1 MTCEI
6 RIGTS
11 GYHYKHWLGPFYPQ
25 QLPANEMLE
34 FYSRRFDTV
43 ELNNSFYRLPTETA
57 FDNWRLSTPANFV
70 FAVKA
75 SRFLTHQ
82 KKLKDPESALQNLL
96 PRASRLSTKLGPIL
110 FQLPP
115 RWQVNSV
122 RLETLLEALPR
133 NLRYVFEFRDLSWI
147 QPDIN
152 KLLARFGA
160 AFCIYELAGYHSP
173 VTVTAEFAYVR
184 LHGPGLGKYQESYST
199 GRLRRWSKQIDDWAK
214 HLSAVYIYFD
224 NDQAGY
230 AARNALSLKR
240 MVNGKSGRVEELSVA

>member
-1 MTCEI
+1 MTCDI

-11 GYHYKHWLGPFYPQ
+11 GYHYKHWRGPFYPAKISLNQ
-25 QLPANEMLE
+25 MLE
-34 FYSRRFDTV
+34 FYSQHFDTV
-43 ELNNSFYRLPTETA
+43 ELNNSFYRLPTEAA
-57 FDNWRLSTPANFV
+57 FDNWLQSTPADFV

-96 PRASRLSTKLGPIL
+96 PRASRLSTKLGPLL

-115 RWQVNSV
+115 RWQVNPG
-122 RLETLLEALPR
+122 RLEGLLEALPR
-133 NLRYVFEFRDLSWI
+133 DLRCTFEFRDLSWI

-160 AFCIYELAGYHSP
+160 AFCIYELAGYQSP
-173 VTVTAEFAYVR
+173 MTITADFAYVR

-199 GRLRRWSKQIDDWAK
+199 GRLRRWSKQVEDWAK
-214 HLSAVYIYFD
+214 KLASVYIYFD

-230 AARNALSLKR
+230 AARNALELKR
-240 MVNGKSGRVEELSVA
+240 LVNGKNILAEKAYVA

>member
-1 MTCEI
+1 
-6 RIGTS
+6 
-11 GYHYKHWLGPFYPQ
+11 
-25 QLPANEMLE
+25 MLE
-34 FYSRRFDTV
+34 YYSQQFDTV

-57 FDNWRLSTPANFV
+57 FDNWRESTPASFV

-82 KKLKDPESALQNLL
+82 KKLKDPEPALQNFL
-96 PRASRLSTKLGPIL
+96 PRASRLSTKLGPLL

-115 RWQVNSV
+115 RWQVNPG
-122 RLETLLEALPR
+122 RLEGLLEALPR
-133 NLRYVFEFRDLSWI
+133 DLRCTFEFRDLSWI
-147 QPDIN
+147 QPEIS

-173 VTVTAEFAYVR
+173 LTVTSEFAYVR

-199 GRLRRWSKQIDDWAK
+199 DRLRRWSKQIEAWAK
-214 HLSAVYIYFD
+214 ELAAIYIYFD

-230 AARNALSLKR
+230 AARNALELKQL
-240 MVNGKSGRVEELSVA
+240 VNGKDIRAENVYVA